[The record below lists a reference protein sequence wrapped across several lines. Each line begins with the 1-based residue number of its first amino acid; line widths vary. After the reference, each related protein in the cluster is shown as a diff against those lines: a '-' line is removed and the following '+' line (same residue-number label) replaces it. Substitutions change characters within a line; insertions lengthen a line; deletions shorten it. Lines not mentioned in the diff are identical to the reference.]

1 MNKIN
6 NLFFFLIFIFLAN
19 CSFDDKTG
27 IWSGGKDEKRRISEL
42 EKNQNEI
49 IDIKKIYTSDTTFS
63 KEINLSKKIILNQPK
78 KNSSWKTSN
87 LNLQNLLGNIY
98 LSGIDNVFLKKKIG
112 KNKFSLS
119 HAISSPLLIENN
131 IIFSDDKG
139 TIFKITES
147 GKKLWHKNI
156 YNKAYKRIYKKLVFS
171 IYKKNI
177 YIADNIGFIYSI
189 KLETGELNW
198 IKNHGIPLKSNIKV
212 YKNKIFLINQDNR
225 LICFNIKDG
234 SKMWDIRAIS
244 SFIKLQNFLSLAITK
259 EGDIISLN
267 SSGDLIKTE
276 AETGRVV
283 WAMNVSGSIYAA
295 ATDFFRS
302 SELVVDKENV
312 IFSAGSVILSVNL
325 NNGIVNWEKE
335 IIAIG
340 TPIVEGKHIFFVT
353 DNGYFV
359 IMQKDTGNL
368 ISSTNILKILKKKKR
383 KGKITGFIMG
393 SGKIY
398 AVTTNGY
405 LIVSAATSG
414 KVEYF
419 KKVKEPI
426 FSSPV
431 ISNGKLFVLTENS
444 KIIGFN

>member
-1 MNKIN
+1 M
-6 NLFFFLIFIFLAN
+6 FIAN
-19 CSFDDKTG
+19 CYFDDKTG

-244 SFIKLQNFLSLAITK
+244 SFNLSLNFLSTVFL
-259 EGDIISLN
+259 L
-267 SSGDLIKTE
+267 
-276 AETGRVV
+276 
-283 WAMNVSGSIYAA
+283 
-295 ATDFFRS
+295 
-302 SELVVDKENV
+302 
-312 IFSAGSVILSVNL
+312 
-325 NNGIVNWEKE
+325 
-335 IIAIG
+335 
-340 TPIVEGKHIFFVT
+340 
-353 DNGYFV
+353 
-359 IMQKDTGNL
+359 
-368 ISSTNILKILKKKKR
+368 
-383 KGKITGFIMG
+383 
-393 SGKIY
+393 
-398 AVTTNGY
+398 
-405 LIVSAATSG
+405 
-414 KVEYF
+414 
-419 KKVKEPI
+419 
-426 FSSPV
+426 
-431 ISNGKLFVLTENS
+431 
-444 KIIGFN
+444 